1 MAHSQKT
8 ELSAP
13 TLVAPTQ
20 GFTVDPTVVTFQ
32 WEDIGGDVEYVLQV
46 AADANFDKVL
56 LDLNVGEA
64 VECTVPD
71 LFDDDGATFFW
82 RVRAKEKGSD
92 TWGPFSDQAKFSIE
106 TLETAI
112 APRSDE
118 VASPAPARP
127 DREEDMGP
135 APGLLKSVAVE
146 VAAEVTGDEEYY
158 EMEEEMGVEHEN
170 VGAGQI
176 LGFIASI
183 IVTLALM
190 IIFVFNIV
198 GISEQRTLEAR
209 VSSGVYPELRQAEAD
224 ATNKLTQYEILND
237 EQGIYRIPV
246 DRAMDLMVREARE
259 DTIRTY
265 SSELQLRPGN

>member
-32 WEDIGGDVEYVLQV
+32 WEDIGGAVEYVLQV
-46 AADANFDKVL
+46 AADANFDEVL

-71 LFDDDGATFFW
+71 LFEDGATFYW
-82 RVRAKEKGSD
+82 RVRARHKGST
-92 TWGPFSDQAKFSIE
+92 TWGPFSDQAAFSIE
-106 TLETAI
+106 TLETAA

-118 VASPAPARP
+118 VAAPAPARP
-127 DREEDMGP
+127 DRDEDMGP

-146 VAAEVTGDEEYY
+146 VAAEVTGEDEYY

-170 VGAGQI
+170 VGVGQI
-176 LGFIASI
+176 LGFVASI
-183 IVTLALM
+183 VVTLTLM

-198 GISEQRTLEAR
+198 NVSERRTLEAR
-209 VSSGVYPELRQAEAD
+209 VASEDYPELRQTEAD

-237 EQGIYRIPV
+237 EQGVYRIPV
-246 DRAMDLMVREARE
+246 DRAMDLMVREART
-259 DTIRTY
+259 DTNRTY